1 MSREVV
7 ENFLFLQKEPTG
19 VRGCLDNALVSKS
32 SSQCSTA
39 GRDRMEDQFLHF
51 RINTGADSF
60 LCEHHALRSLRE
72 LGIPCPSLIADR
84 YHFSA

>member
-1 MSREVV
+1 M

-39 GRDRMEDQFLHF
+39 GRDRVKDQFLH
-51 RINTGADSF
+51 TGADSF

-84 YHFSA
+84 YHFSD